1 MSTIFAWG
9 LYDNDDDDDDDI
21 FVVFHFSVT
30 EYSKENLM
38 ESRNLSLVLFPTIIR
53 PDFTRLEMSSQM
65 YFILFIQ
72 TCIEKCD
79 YLFSTD
85 EN

>member
-1 MSTIFAWG
+1 MFAIF
-9 LYDNDDDDDDDI
+9 YS
-21 FVVFHFSVT
+21 SVA
-30 EYSKENLM
+30 EYSKDNLM

-53 PDFTRLEMSSQM
+53 PDFARLEMSCHM
-65 YFILFIQ
+65 YFILLIQ

-85 EN
+85 DNGETQEEQRYASIR

>member
-1 MSTIFAWG
+1 
-9 LYDNDDDDDDDI
+9 
-21 FVVFHFSVT
+21 
-30 EYSKENLM
+30 M
-38 ESRNLSLVLFPTIIR
+38 EARNLALVLFPTIIR

-65 YFILFIQ
+65 YFIFFIQ

-85 EN
+85 QN

>member
-1 MSTIFAWG
+1 
-9 LYDNDDDDDDDI
+9 
-21 FVVFHFSVT
+21 
-30 EYSKENLM
+30 M
-38 ESRNLSLVLFPTIIR
+38 EARNLALVLFPTIIR

-85 EN
+85 QN